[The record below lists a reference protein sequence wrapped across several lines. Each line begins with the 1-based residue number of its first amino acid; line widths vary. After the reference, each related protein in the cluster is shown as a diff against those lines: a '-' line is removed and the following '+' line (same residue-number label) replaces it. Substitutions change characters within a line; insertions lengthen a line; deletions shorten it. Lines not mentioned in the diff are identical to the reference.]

1 MSTSNWRNLVKQTLE
16 RYYGKL
22 KQQDIHSDL
31 KHEINNQKHNKYYVS
46 QQQINTNTHL
56 ENLNSKYQIE

>member
-1 MSTSNWRNLVKQTLE
+1 MPNRYWRRLVKQTLE

-22 KQQDIHSDL
+22 KQQYTHSDL
-31 KHEINNQKHNKYYVS
+31 THEINNQKHNKYYVS
-46 QQQINTNTHL
+46 QQQINTDTHL